1 MQNFRRS
8 CTFKTMKLAAHPFVG
23 AALVAQK
30 VFVFGTLKR
39 GFPLH
44 DQGLSVATFLGVYR
58 TRRRYPLLIA
68 GPWFAPMMF
77 NEPGMGCQVMGELY
91 EVDDKTVEKLDGLE
105 SVGEPGNFRAAIE
118 VEPIEG
124 GPPCFALA
132 YMKARELADPVH
144 SDHLQVYE
152 DWRFIPFDQRP

>member
-1 MQNFRRS
+1 MD
-8 CTFKTMKLAAHPFVG
+8 
-23 AALVAQK
+23 QK

-44 DQGLSVATFLGVYR
+44 DQGLSGTKFLGIYR
-58 TRRRYPLLIA
+58 TRKRYPLLIA

-77 NEPGMGCQVMGELY
+77 NEPGIGCQIIGELY
-91 EVDDKTVEKLDGLE
+91 LVDDKAIENLDRLE

-124 GPPCFALA
+124 GSSCLALA
-132 YMKARELADPVH
+132 YVKARELADPVH
-144 SDHLQVYE
+144 SDYLPMYE
-152 DWRFIPFDQRP
+152 DRRFIPFDRRH